1 MIETQTFN
9 KELIMNS
16 KDMKMYELKNLIS
29 KGTPVSKIVEY
40 FNGFYTYAEIKKEE
54 QKFKK
59 SKGE

>member
-1 MIETQTFN
+1 
-9 KELIMNS
+9 MNS

-54 QKFKK
+54 QKLKNQNNNN
-59 SKGE
+59 